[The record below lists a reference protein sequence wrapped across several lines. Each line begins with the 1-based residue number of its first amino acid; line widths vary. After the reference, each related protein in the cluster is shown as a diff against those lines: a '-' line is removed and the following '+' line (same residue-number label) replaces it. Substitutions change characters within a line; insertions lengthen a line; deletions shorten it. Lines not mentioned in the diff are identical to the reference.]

1 MDSKHNF
8 DELQGGSNFLPRTL
22 SIMKFTAARIEEI
35 KSMREALKLSSSTK
49 LAFQTLPKHMRRR
62 IMSHNP
68 KRVPREM
75 RTRHVNQMS
84 KSGLSATPK
93 KITRKHRRRPRNL
106 QDEYMRRQRKISW
119 LETHIWHAKRF
130 HMVNRWGYRLPEQPC
145 DKVFRACYR
154 AIAHHCLLQDISYI
168 SCVSITGPLEILL
181 ENFKNI
187 CDSSSGVTFAAKAFI
202 RGTREGQTTLF
213 FNNSNPKRA
222 IGTVNFMWNPITDS
236 DSEEKR
242 TIWIWI
248 HAAFY
253 NDALNTLIE
262 CFSLNTLCTNNQ
274 SKIYKNENSKIFLE
288 ELKFDLS
295 RFRLTGPLSTAILQK
310 ILKLAHLSI
319 STDIEWDENFLE
331 NPDFEESVAKT
342 SNSSNSEITRHLKN
356 TLIENSKWFKQL
368 LDNFKSKKILNEQE
382 TYWKTLEGATS
393 PDQVSPHVI
402 LSLIATDPRY
412 SYPKKREK
420 ALPIGESNSNIKY
433 EIPEN
438 VNKSWLWNKDIRNQ
452 VFNSKLPTKIINDLR
467 SDLLVPG
474 SDLHHCGAPIP
485 VLLVQQPGCTNE
497 YHGFGS
503 GWDLIV
509 PSGWGQPFWVA
520 LIMRGARSGGLRE
533 FNSLLFECERQQFL
547 PPDTKAGA
555 EEEKRLSDLQ
565 RRKYFARPPNKR
577 PNYRKLSITNPFGF
591 QWKDIVQN
599 WSSNEINDFYVIRS
613 KKMLEVLQN
622 SLKHKRFNDC
632 IDINLNC
639 LVPVRIKMLDKGAP
653 KIFAVICLPHSNDNC
668 KKMTL
673 MEPLKED
680 LNEQK
685 RKDLRSSHKMDLKK
699 RSKER
704 KKLKKKRNSDSEKL
718 ESYRNEIE
726 KLWLPDSTKNVRF
739 SSSREVIGFVTKAQ
753 FSFTRA
759 KNCANGYIALGAFQ
773 SLVCSSAK
781 VLVRNVNSLQYRFGI
796 VNVIV

>member
-1 MDSKHNF
+1 
-8 DELQGGSNFLPRTL
+8 
-22 SIMKFTAARIEEI
+22 
-35 KSMREALKLSSSTK
+35 
-49 LAFQTLPKHMRRR
+49 
-62 IMSHNP
+62 
-68 KRVPREM
+68 
-75 RTRHVNQMS
+75 
-84 KSGLSATPK
+84 
-93 KITRKHRRRPRNL
+93 
-106 QDEYMRRQRKISW
+106 
-119 LETHIWHAKRF
+119 
-130 HMVNRWGYRLPEQPC
+130 
-145 DKVFRACYR
+145 
-154 AIAHHCLLQDISYI
+154 
-168 SCVSITGPLEILL
+168 
-181 ENFKNI
+181 
-187 CDSSSGVTFAAKAFI
+187 
-202 RGTREGQTTLF
+202 
-213 FNNSNPKRA
+213 
-222 IGTVNFMWNPITDS
+222 
-236 DSEEKR
+236 
-242 TIWIWI
+242 
-248 HAAFY
+248 
-253 NDALNTLIE
+253 
-262 CFSLNTLCTNNQ
+262 
-274 SKIYKNENSKIFLE
+274 
-288 ELKFDLS
+288 
-295 RFRLTGPLSTAILQK
+295 
-310 ILKLAHLSI
+310 
-319 STDIEWDENFLE
+319 
-331 NPDFEESVAKT
+331 
-342 SNSSNSEITRHLKN
+342 
-356 TLIENSKWFKQL
+356 
-368 LDNFKSKKILNEQE
+368 
-382 TYWKTLEGATS
+382 
-393 PDQVSPHVI
+393 
-402 LSLIATDPRY
+402 
-412 SYPKKREK
+412 
-420 ALPIGESNSNIKY
+420 
-433 EIPEN
+433 
-438 VNKSWLWNKDIRNQ
+438 
-452 VFNSKLPTKIINDLR
+452 
-467 SDLLVPG
+467 
-474 SDLHHCGAPIP
+474 
-485 VLLVQQPGCTNE
+485 
-497 YHGFGS
+497 
-503 GWDLIV
+503 
-509 PSGWGQPFWVA
+509 
-520 LIMRGARSGGLRE
+520 MRGARSGGLRE

-704 KKLKKKRNSDSEKL
+704 KKLKKVKRNSDSEKL